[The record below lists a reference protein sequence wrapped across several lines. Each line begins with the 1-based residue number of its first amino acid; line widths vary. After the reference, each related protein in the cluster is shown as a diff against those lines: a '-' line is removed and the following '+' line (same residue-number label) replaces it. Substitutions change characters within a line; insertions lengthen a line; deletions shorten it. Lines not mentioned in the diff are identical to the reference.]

1 MTTALLVNM
10 VGIALL
16 LLTIFYAFILNHR
29 LKKLRDSKDELQ
41 QVIARFSQATKVAE
55 NTITTLKKT
64 AHDLEGD
71 LRKKLKDAET
81 LYTDLKFI
89 IQKGEEVATKLE
101 HDMDRPRSPIKNA
114 DAPELPL
121 ESKSSPKQKIFR
133 YPKASILQAIR
144 DMR

>member
-1 MTTALLVNM
+1 MTTALLINIV
-10 VGIALL
+10 VIALL

-29 LKKLRDSKDELQ
+29 LKKLRNSKDELQ
-41 QVIARFSQATKVAE
+41 QVIVRFSQATKVAE
-55 NTITTLKKT
+55 NTIITLKKT
-64 AHDLEGD
+64 AHDLEGNI
-71 LRKKLKDAET
+71 RNEVKEAET

-101 HDMDRPRSPIKNA
+101 RNMDKPKISERNT

-121 ESKSSPKQKIFR
+121 ENKSTPKQKIFR
-133 YPKASILQAIR
+133 DPKAAILQAIR